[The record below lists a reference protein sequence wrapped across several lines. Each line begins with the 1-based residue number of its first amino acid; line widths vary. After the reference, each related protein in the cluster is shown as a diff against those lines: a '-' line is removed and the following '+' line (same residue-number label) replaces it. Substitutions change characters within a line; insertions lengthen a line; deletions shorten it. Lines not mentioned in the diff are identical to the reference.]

1 MLQALRKQKTSNQC
15 FKTSI
20 TTPHN
25 NKHPQTVPTQHSKTS
40 QSCTRGFFKPLLF
53 VQLCKKLL
61 VQGPLQSLLSIT
73 FVAAT
78 APPAGAAE
86 PSTCQPNLRY
96 MILQD
101 LRKVLKAGL
110 LCRDCIGL
118 LVSLAAEIL
127 QACTHFCSLLLG
139 RLGLLNDHTTQYT
152 TRKNKQDFLIE
163 SFDVPCCS

>member
-1 MLQALRKQKTSNQC
+1 MRLANQTKNIKSMLQNT
-15 FKTSI
+15 I

-53 VQLCKKLL
+53 VQLCKKVL

-110 LCRDCIGL
+110 PCRDCIGL

-152 TRKNKQDFLIE
+152 TRENKQDLLIE